1 MSRSTIRII
10 IVLAS
15 ILFIGLVT
23 TQIIWVQRAYAI
35 SEQQAQHEIEVALN
49 NVVKDIQRHSGDSTF
64 LIDPVKMVG
73 NHFYRVQINEEL
85 QPVYLERM
93 LQTEFL
99 NREINYDFQYSIYN
113 CFNDSVVYSKL
124 VSNEEDPA
132 ERQNESPNIQWEN
145 DGHYFSVFFPT
156 LDFELWGEMKFWIAS
171 SVILLIVLVF
181 FSYVISVILK
191 QKRLSE
197 IKNDFINN
205 MTHELKTPISTIALS
220 SEVLLQ
226 DSVGTQPE
234 RIKSYAQIIQSENRR
249 LQTQVE
255 RVLQIARLDKESLEL
270 NKQSIDI
277 HDLINDAVPTIGFN
291 FESKDVQF
299 STSLNAEKA
308 VVSADEMH
316 ITNILYNLLDNA
328 AKYGGD
334 QPKIEVRTASN
345 DREIS
350 IFISDDG
357 PGIPK
362 EHQRLIFEKFYRIP
376 TGDVHDVKGFG
387 IGLHYVKTI
396 TEAHGGKV
404 KLKSTAG
411 QGATF
416 EVRLPL
422 EQ

>member
-1 MSRSTIRII
+1 MSRSTIRVII
-10 IVLAS
+10 ILAS
-15 ILFIGLVT
+15 IIFIGLVT
-23 TQIIWVQRAYAI
+23 TQIIWVQRAYEI
-35 SEQQAQHEIEVALN
+35 SERQAQHEIEVALN
-49 NVVKDIQRHSGDSTF
+49 NVVRDIQRHSGDSTF
-64 LIDPVKMVG
+64 LIDPVKMVE

-85 QPVYLERM
+85 QPAYLENM

-99 NREINYDFQYSIYN
+99 NREINFDFQYSIYN

-124 VSNEEDPA
+124 VTNEQDPSA
-132 ERQNESPNIQWEN
+132 RQNETPSIQWEN

-156 LDFELWGEMKFWIAS
+156 LDFEIWSEMKFWIAS
-171 SVILLIVLVF
+171 SVILLIVLIF

-220 SEVLLQ
+220 SEVLLKG
-226 DSVGTQPE
+226 STANEPK
-234 RIKSYAQIIQSENRR
+234 RIKNYAKIIQSENQR

-270 NKQSIDI
+270 NKQALDI
-277 HDLINDAVPTIGFN
+277 HELISDAVPTIVFN
-291 FESKDVQF
+291 FESKDVKF
-299 STSLNAEKA
+299 NTALNAKNSM
-308 VVSADEMH
+308 VQADEMH

-328 AKYGGD
+328 AKYGGEA
-334 QPKIEVRTASN
+334 PLITIRTESN
-345 DREIS
+345 EREIS

-362 EHQRLIFEKFYRIP
+362 EHQRLVFEKFYRIP

-404 KLKSTAG
+404 KLRSAPT

-416 EVRLPL
+416 EIRLPL